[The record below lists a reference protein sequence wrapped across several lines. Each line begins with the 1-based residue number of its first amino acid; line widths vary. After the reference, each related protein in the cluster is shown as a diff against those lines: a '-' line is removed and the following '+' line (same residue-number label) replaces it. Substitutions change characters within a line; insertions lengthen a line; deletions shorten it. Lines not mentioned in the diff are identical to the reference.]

1 MHFAGFL
8 VSVFAFALAAFA
20 SSVSSPENAQEYLLE
35 LVNRMAKYVAAQS
48 RAGNQVSDIRDI
60 SLTDLG
66 LASTET
72 TTHVRDV
79 LDTSAPHAKSSITN
93 IPFNDVFAMQPSR
106 VRYIA
111 SVFNVLSRVGPQFA
125 NQFARMLGVDETA
138 LGSSENMDAVARLA
152 LAISGMNTDSLAVV
166 SRATRADETSDPLIK
181 SGSLFALSN
190 ILAMQNTRVEHV
202 ARLFDSLSQL
212 SVPQLQAYLHDIG
225 WESTDTQKSED
236 GETDSIPNLS
246 YMFPINDSLLDDMA
260 EAAVDYSKGNT
271 EPAAMIRSQVEEYLR
286 EARDFWDFIP
296 GYSVISSAINISN
309 SPLVGTLTDIITLLY
324 KYPNASYWELALQ
337 YYKDM
342 GMPGLSAVSAYPSQF
357 VGSLA
362 SQFVGGYV
370 SNAISGVVANI
381 LGPGIASVSTTSSHR
396 LSSSKPSPSPTPPIP
411 APTPIPTPASAISVT
426 STHSSSLPKP
436 TMTLT
441 TTPPRPTM
449 SLTTTSPKPTVYPTT
464 TSPKPIM
471 SPTTTS
477 PSLSS
482 SSNIGSTTSISGFWS
497 GIFTIF
503 TTTRAVAPAAPN
515 PRTSST
521 AIKGTVAIS
530 PRPTPTYSKPTPAHS
545 NALQAT
551 LDLNSNMSTRVT
563 YTLVQQ
569 PEMLILT
576 IIPRTH

>member
-20 SSVSSPENAQEYLLE
+20 SSVSSPENAQEYSLE

-396 LSSSKPSPSPTPPIP
+396 LSTNNDFDDHPAKANNVPDNYLAKANSVSNNYLAKADNVPDNHFTKANNASDNHFTFSVASVAVILGGTQAVLGALTIP
-411 APTPIPTPASAISVT
+411 
-426 STHSSSLPKP
+426 
-436 TMTLT
+436 
-441 TTPPRPTM
+441 
-449 SLTTTSPKPTVYPTT
+449 
-464 TSPKPIM
+464 
-471 SPTTTS
+471 
-477 PSLSS
+477 
-482 SSNIGSTTSISGFWS
+482 
-497 GIFTIF
+497 GII
-503 TTTRAVAPAAPN
+503 
-515 PRTSST
+515 
-521 AIKGTVAIS
+521 
-530 PRPTPTYSKPTPAHS
+530 
-545 NALQAT
+545 T
-551 LDLNSNMSTRVT
+551 LDLGNGNGLKLDVLGGLISANIGNRSQRGSNRGNRPAPMPSTPPAAF
-563 YTLVQQ
+563 Y
-569 PEMLILT
+569 
-576 IIPRTH
+576 